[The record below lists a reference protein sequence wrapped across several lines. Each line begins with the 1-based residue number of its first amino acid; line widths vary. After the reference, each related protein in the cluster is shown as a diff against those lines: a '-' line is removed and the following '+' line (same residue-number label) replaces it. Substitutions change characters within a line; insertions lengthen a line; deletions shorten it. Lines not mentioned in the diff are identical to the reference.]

1 MVSRVL
7 GGFEDLFETPQ
18 DYETARVKAKEIR
31 EIPHHITFTHGDLIS
46 HNILIE
52 RDGYLS
58 WVLDWE
64 SAGWLP
70 EYWDLNTATRFG
82 RGTWWVQAVMSIGGK
97 NYEREMGCEKA
108 PQSLTIESYVGM

>member
-1 MVSRVL
+1 MNIEDQYPRLFELRECVAAMREWKSPFDKGICSAIVSRGMVSRVL

-46 HNILIE
+46 HNILIG

-58 WVLDWE
+58 
-64 SAGWLP
+64 
-70 EYWDLNTATRFG
+70 
-82 RGTWWVQAVMSIGGK
+82 
-97 NYEREMGCEKA
+97 
-108 PQSLTIESYVGM
+108 